1 MPASERPGAPC
12 SVAYYDTSPSAASL
26 RARGGSGRGT
36 LSRIPRFRGS
46 TRAKRADEGAD
57 VTSTTRPEGGSPMPK
72 QIVRQAPY
80 LRRYARALTG
90 SQANGDGLVARAIEG
105 LLAGGL
111 HLDPELPLRVG
122 LYRVLHQVWN
132 CVGEDGHDPSTADRR
147 LQGLSP
153 ERRAALLLVGMEGFA
168 GDEAAQVLDMASGAF
183 HSVLAEAEHDLDQ
196 QLASKVLIIED
207 EPIIAL
213 DLTRLVRE
221 LGHEVIGAAATRAEA
236 VEMARAEPPG
246 LVLADIRLADGS
258 NGIDAANEILSEI
271 DVPVIFITAFP
282 EHLLT
287 GERPEPAF
295 LITKPFREEAV
306 RALVAQALFFHTPR
320 PPADDAVHV
329 AR

>member
-1 MPASERPGAPC
+1 
-12 SVAYYDTSPSAASL
+12 
-26 RARGGSGRGT
+26 
-36 LSRIPRFRGS
+36 
-46 TRAKRADEGAD
+46 
-57 VTSTTRPEGGSPMPK
+57 MPK
-72 QIVRQAPY
+72 QIVRQAPF

-90 SQANGDGLVARAIEG
+90 SQREGDTLVKDAMEG
-105 LLAGGL
+105 LLGGAIG
-111 HLDPELPLRVG
+111 LDRSLSLRVG
-122 LYRVLHQVWN
+122 LYRVLHQVWKD
-132 CVGEDGHDPSTADRR
+132 DGLRADVDSVADEK

-153 ERRAALLLVGMEGFA
+153 TRRAALLLAGVEGFTP
-168 GDEAAQVLDMASGAF
+168 DEAAQVLNMDRQTFVAA
-183 HSVLAEAEHDLDQ
+183 LAEAERDLDR

-221 LGHEVIGAAATRAEA
+221 LGHEVVGAAATREEA
-236 VEMARAEPPG
+236 VTLARSTQPG

-258 NGIDAANEILSEI
+258 NGIDAANDILSEM

-306 RALVAQALFFHTPR
+306 RALVAQALFFHA
-320 PPADDAVHV
+320 PA
-329 AR
+329 ARAKVEISAPI

>member
-1 MPASERPGAPC
+1 MDAVQA
-12 SVAYYDTSPSAASL
+12 
-26 RARGGSGRGT
+26 
-36 LSRIPRFRGS
+36 
-46 TRAKRADEGAD
+46 TRQ
-57 VTSTTRPEGGSPMPK
+57 EGGAQMPK

-90 SQANGDGLVARAIEG
+90 TQARGDALVAQAIEG
-105 LLAGGL
+105 LLAGL
-111 HLDPELPLRVG
+111 LNLDPDLPLRVG
-122 LYRVLHQVWN
+122 LYRVLHKVWKL
-132 CVGEDGHDPSTADRR
+132 DGQGAGDGSAADKR
-147 LQGLSP
+147 LQDLSP
-153 ERRAALLLVGMEGFA
+153 EHRAALLLAGMEGFTP
-168 GDEAAQVLDMASGAF
+168 DEAAQVLEVDTAHFEA
-183 HSVLAEAEHDLDQ
+183 VLAAAEQDLDR

-221 LGHEVIGAAATRAEA
+221 LGHDVVGAAATHVEA
-236 VEMARAEPPG
+236 VSLAKASQPG

-258 NGIDAANEILSEI
+258 NGIDAANEILGEI

-306 RALVAQALFFHTPR
+306 KALVAQALFFHAPR
-320 PPADDAVHV
+320 PAVDEALRIPAD
-329 AR
+329 